1 MSLATLVA
9 SVALAAPLCALAGQ
23 APRPTAADPDLPKL
37 ERELARL
44 ARLSP
49 GVVGAGVMHVPSGRA
64 VYFNRHERFP
74 MLSTY
79 KVPIAVQLL
88 RLVDQ
93 KRLRLDTLLAVSS
106 GDFVGGGTLSSD
118 LVNDPG
124 VMLSLRNVMELM
136 LLISDNTATDVALR
150 AAGGPAAVNTMVQA
164 QVGPGM
170 RVDRLVKNMI
180 GDHYGLKNLPAD
192 FNLAGNFDSL
202 FAKITPA
209 ERVAFEEAFNDD
221 PLDTTTPE
229 AMTLFFT
236 KVVRGE
242 LLSPAS
248 TALLLDIMSR
258 AQTGRARIP
267 GYLPAD
273 TRVSQKTGTFTAG
286 STTGNVGVVQL
297 PDGKGDLVIALYIKR
312 DNRHIAQREA
322 VMANIARAAYDYFIY
337 NTDSR

>member
-1 MSLATLVA
+1 MSLSTLLA

-23 APRPTAADPDLPKL
+23 AASTAAADPSLPRL
-37 ERELARL
+37 EREIARL

-49 GVVGAGVMHVPSGRA
+49 GVAGAGVIHLPSGRA
-64 VYFNRHERFP
+64 VYFNRQERFP

-93 KRLRLDTLLAVSS
+93 KRLRLDTLLAVTS

-150 AAGGPAAVNTMVQA
+150 AAGGPAAVNAMVQA

-180 GDHYGLKNLPAD
+180 GDHYGLKNLPAN
-192 FNLAGNFDSL
+192 FNFAAGFDTL
-202 FAKITPA
+202 FAKISPA
-209 ERVAFEEAFNDD
+209 DRVRFEEEYNDD
-221 PLDTTTPE
+221 PLDTATPE
-229 AMTLFFT
+229 AMTQFFA

-242 LLSPAS
+242 LLSSAS

-267 GYLPAD
+267 GYLPAG
-273 TRVSQKTGTFTAG
+273 TRVSQKTGTFTNG
-286 STTGNVGVVQL
+286 STTGNVGVVEL
-297 PDGKGDLVIALYIKR
+297 PDGKGQLVLALYIKR
-312 DNRHIAQREA
+312 DNRPIAEREA
-322 VMANIARAAYDYFIY
+322 VMANIARTAYDYFIY
-337 NTDSR
+337 NTDPR